1 MKKKGTR
8 KRRRLGSG
16 HDRSMPSEIDS
27 LGRRFSEPEKLPY
40 KRPPF
45 RLSLQRPVWQP
56 ASQDVGG
63 ERFQRL
69 VQEQVAR
76 FEEDQ
81 RYWKAET
88 QADRQRLASA
98 GENGSVT
105 ERGQLESRIKT
116 NQGRS
121 KRAREWARVWR
132 EIQGDPE
139 RAVDLLKRFAGFD
152 VCLHQSVIA
161 LAAIRTDAL
170 QALAGKMEFY
180 LEELMRLADAG
191 SEAAAQEV
199 CRIAIRTSQWANRVA
214 EVAPGV
220 VAPVAAKVSEW
231 PLLKSK
237 KTCPKQ
243 DRELLKKIRLGEKRM
258 IAEDQ
263 FTKRKDDLRG
273 DIASQLFAYVAE
285 QRKFVLLHVA
295 DCCSP
300 YSFSS
305 VEDTLAALPD
315 FTNDLAIKERWW
327 DIAEEFLKEA
337 YPNPK
342 GEKQFEEV
350 VCRGHRKIRGKF
362 DSQFRQ
368 EIKKRFLNL
377 NWTEPPEPKRKRGRR
392 ARQSPRWSQRVVQ
405 TM

>member
-8 KRRRLGSG
+8 KRRQLGSG

-45 RLSLQRPVWQP
+45 RLSPQRRTWKP

-88 QADRQRLASA
+88 QADRQRLASV

-116 NQGRS
+116 NQGWS
-121 KRAREWARVWR
+121 ERAREWARVWR

-170 QALAGKMEFY
+170 QALAGKMDLY
-180 LEELMRLADAG
+180 LEDLMRLADAG
-191 SEAAAQEV
+191 SEAAAQQV

-285 QRKFVLLHVA
+285 QRNSVRLHLA
-295 DCCSP
+295 DDCSP

-305 VEDTLAALPD
+305 IERELNDLPD
-315 FTNDLAIKERWW
+315 FTNDDAVKRRWW
-327 DIAEEFLKEA
+327 NVAVKFLNEA
-337 YPNPK
+337 YPNPQVV
-342 GEKQFEEV
+342 EEFEEIV
-350 VCRGHRKIRGKF
+350 SPAHRKIPGKF
-362 DSQFRQ
+362 NSQFRQ
-368 EIKKRFLNL
+368 EIKRRFLNL
-377 NWTEPPEPKRKRGRR
+377 YWTKPPDPSKQPRHKRRR
-392 ARQSPRWSQRVVQ
+392 
-405 TM
+405 